1 MGLDKYEN
9 AELIKYGFIEDIW
22 YKKLLSSVDL
32 TKDFFLSYSYNV
44 MCSLQKNL
52 YNNEPGEV
60 LYETMFVCNEFLTR
74 GISNHLKNT
83 LWTVTLVYGFFK
95 QASFSVSGRRF
106 KLFLIARRSRHYEPV
121 KRDDEDDSVAKMKAA
136 EEALEAK
143 QKVTN
148 SLSATCSF
156 FFIMFYNFVT
166 NCSWYSED
174 IYAKL
179 PYDSIVFVLHGC
191 TMYFLTSLINFMW
204 CLIFRY
210 CLCNL

>member
-1 MGLDKYEN
+1 
-9 AELIKYGFIEDIW
+9 
-22 YKKLLSSVDL
+22 
-32 TKDFFLSYSYNV
+32 

-106 KLFLIARRSRHYEPV
+106 KLFLIARRSRHYEPA

-191 TMYFLTSLINFMW
+191 TMYFLTSLINFM
-204 CLIFRY
+204 CGV
-210 CLCNL
+210 